1 MQNSNASSTGLKLN
15 AKSPAMRGSGATT
28 DTRSSCR
35 AFTLGFAVLVH
46 DERLGL
52 ALHDRFVDNNLADVL
67 HRWQIVHHVE
77 QHVLH
82 DRSEER
88 RVGKECVSTCRY
100 RWSPYQSQKKG
111 SETR

>member
-82 DRSEER
+82 DRSHTAR
-88 RVGKECVSTCRY
+88 ARLPLLGLDRNPTH
-100 RWSPYQSQKKG
+100 
-111 SETR
+111 